1 MDEPFSAPAAAI
13 LPTEAV
19 GSVRGQLTIS
29 SGS

>member
-1 MDEPFSAPAAAI
+1 MDESFSPSVAAI